1 MEDENFNKELE
12 DLFKLF
18 KKLLEKESV
27 GDIPGV
33 DPAQLEQL
41 KQFMSQFDDVK
52 DEMKVEMSK
61 VDPFT
66 KQIIASLVSQL
77 RLQLDPDGLE
87 SEPASAT
94 ELIAEKEKELR
105 QMDNAED
112 RRKAILATIDN
123 ALKNPELSDAEI
135 DELLDKRAQITAKD

>member
-52 DEMKVEMSK
+52 DEMKVEMSN

-66 KQIIASLVSQL
+66 KQIISSLVSQL
-77 RLQLDPDGLE
+77 RLQLGPDALE

-94 ELIAEKEKELR
+94 EIVAEKEKELKHI
-105 QMDNAED
+105 DNAED
-112 RRKAILATIDN
+112 RRKAMLETIDN
-123 ALKNPELSDAEI
+123 ALRNPELSDAEI